1 MGEEI
6 GSISIA
12 ADDPGENGAMS
23 APSAPQSPAEA
34 PSCYRHPG
42 RPTRVR
48 CNRCERY
55 ICPDCMRAAAVGHQC
70 VECVQAGAKTIRQP
84 RTAFGGR
91 QRSATPVVTYAL
103 IAINVIAFLAEG
115 SGVYTL
121 TGSTSNS
128 WLLNHGFLFAP
139 LIRYSHDYWRLVTSG
154 FLHLDILHIAS
165 NMYVLYWVGRL
176 LEPAIGRQR
185 FIAIYFTGLL
195 AGSFGVFIVSP
206 LSQTAGASGAIFGLM
221 GAAFTEAHRRG
232 IDQVR
237 NQLVILIVVN
247 LVITLSVPGISIGAH
262 IGGLIGGGLATV
274 AFQQADR
281 RRMAALGYLAC
292 LGLAAIA
299 VVGSILVAHGINTGP
314 G

>member
-1 MGEEI
+1 M
-6 GSISIA
+6 A
-12 ADDPGENGAMS
+12 T
-23 APSAPQSPAEA
+23 
-34 PSCYRHPG
+34 CYRHPG
-42 RPTRVR
+42 RETGVSCSNCGKP
-48 CNRCERY
+48 
-55 ICPDCMRAAAVGHQC
+55 ICPDCMTVTSVGMRC
-70 VECVQAGAKTIRQP
+70 PECGRQTTKVRTIRS
-84 RTAFGGR
+84 TANRGYE
-91 QRSATPVVTYAL
+91 VTKVL
-103 IAINVIAFLAEG
+103 IAINVIVFLAEG
-115 SGVYTL
+115 TGAYTL
-121 TGSTSNS
+121 TGSTGSS

-154 FLHLDILHIAS
+154 FLHLDILHVAS

-232 IDQVR
+232 VDQVR

-262 IGGLIGGGLATV
+262 IGGLIGGGLATLG
-274 AFQQADR
+274 FQQGDR
-281 RRMAALGYLAC
+281 LRSPVVGYGVCLALAV
-292 LGLAAIA
+292 IA
-299 VVGSILVAHGINTGP
+299 VVGAIIVADHTLVPGIG
-314 G
+314 

>member
-1 MGEEI
+1 M
-6 GSISIA
+6 A
-12 ADDPGENGAMS
+12 T
-23 APSAPQSPAEA
+23 
-34 PSCYRHPG
+34 CYRHPG
-42 RPTRVR
+42 RETGVSCSNCGKP
-48 CNRCERY
+48 
-55 ICPDCMRAAAVGHQC
+55 ICPDCMTVTSVGMRC
-70 VECVQAGAKTIRQP
+70 PECGRQTTKVRTIRS
-84 RTAFGGR
+84 TAKRGYE
-91 QRSATPVVTYAL
+91 VTKVL
-103 IAINVIAFLAEG
+103 IAINVIVFLAEG

-154 FLHLDILHIAS
+154 FLHLDLLHIAS

-176 LEPAIGRQR
+176 LEPAIGRSR

-195 AGSFGVFIVSP
+195 AGSIGVFIVSP

-232 IDQVR
+232 VDQVR

-262 IGGLIGGGLATV
+262 IGGLIGGGLATLG
-274 AFQQADR
+274 FQQGDR
-281 RRMAALGYLAC
+281 LRSPAVGYGVCLALAVV
-292 LGLAAIA
+292 A
-299 VVGSILVAHGINTGP
+299 VVGAIILADHTLVPGIG
-314 G
+314 

>member
-1 MGEEI
+1 M
-6 GSISIA
+6 A
-12 ADDPGENGAMS
+12 T
-23 APSAPQSPAEA
+23 
-34 PSCYRHPG
+34 CYRHPG
-42 RPTRVR
+42 RETGVSCSNCGKP
-48 CNRCERY
+48 
-55 ICPDCMRAAAVGHQC
+55 ICPDCMTVTSVGMRC
-70 VECVQAGAKTIRQP
+70 PECGRQTTKVRTIRS
-84 RTAFGGR
+84 TANRGYE
-91 QRSATPVVTYAL
+91 VTKVL
-103 IAINVIAFLAEG
+103 IAINVIVFLAEG

-154 FLHLDILHIAS
+154 FLHLDLLHIAS

-176 LEPAIGRQR
+176 LEPAIGRSR

-195 AGSFGVFIVSP
+195 AGSLGVFIVSP

-232 IDQVR
+232 VDQVR

-262 IGGLIGGGLATV
+262 IGGLIGGGLATLG
-274 AFQQADR
+274 FQQGDR
-281 RRMAALGYLAC
+281 LRQPAVGYGVCIALAVV
-292 LGLAAIA
+292 A
-299 VVGSILVAHGINTGP
+299 VVGAIILADHTLVPGIG
-314 G
+314 

>member
-1 MGEEI
+1 M
-6 GSISIA
+6 A
-12 ADDPGENGAMS
+12 T
-23 APSAPQSPAEA
+23 
-34 PSCYRHPG
+34 CYRHPG
-42 RPTRVR
+42 RETGVSCSNCGKP
-48 CNRCERY
+48 
-55 ICPDCMRAAAVGHQC
+55 ICPDCMTVTSVGMRC
-70 VECVQAGAKTIRQP
+70 PECGRQTTKVRTIRS
-84 RTAFGGR
+84 TANRGYE
-91 QRSATPVVTYAL
+91 VTKVL

-139 LIRYSHDYWRLVTSG
+139 LIRYSHDYWRLVASG

-176 LEPAIGRQR
+176 LEPAIGRNR

-195 AGSFGVFIVSP
+195 AGSLGVFIVSP

-232 IDQVR
+232 VDQVR

-262 IGGLIGGGLATV
+262 IGGLIGGGLATLG
-274 AFQQADR
+274 FQQGDR
-281 RRMAALGYLAC
+281 MRSPAVGYGVCLALAV
-292 LGLAAIA
+292 IS
-299 VVGSILVAHGINTGP
+299 VVGAIVIADHTLVPGIG
-314 G
+314 